1 VLEHRYRIVV
11 SGSLGDASREAFAD
25 FKIESNGTSTTLV
38 AALDQSALYG
48 ALNRIQS
55 LGLDLVALSRIEDNN
70 G

>member
-11 SGSLGDASREAFAD
+11 SGRLGDASREAFAD
-25 FKIESNGTSTTLV
+25 FKIESNGTNTTLV

-55 LGLDLVALSRIEDNN
+55 LGLDLVALSRIDDNS
-70 G
+70 